1 MITIPT
7 TELIGCIG
15 DVLPIAGDN
24 KESETWG
31 IKIDWDGEA
40 LRFAAYDILIGG
52 QVEWTPGEGL
62 ESEDET
68 GELIDWGGEDA
79 PWQTFI
85 HADQAKE
92 IVKLFKLPAKLAFVP
107 VRLKC
112 SPTGNQ
118 LTVERVDSPHA
129 DRVLTIPGF
138 PEVALNRFPLMSDKG
153 PLPNVIP
160 AAKLFFS
167 NALLGAFGPVRSHGV
182 MCVTAGDASEPV
194 EIWIGNRFSGFIY
207 QAGAKVHRYN
217 VIRDGA
223 GVL

>member
-24 KESETWG
+24 KASETWG
-31 IKIDWDGEA
+31 IKISWDGEA

-62 ESEDET
+62 ESEDES
-68 GELIDWGGEDA
+68 GELIHWGGEDA

-138 PEVALNRFPLMSDKG
+138 PEVALKRIPPMGDKV
-153 PLPNVIP
+153 PQPAIIPEPN
-160 AAKLFFS
+160 LFFS
-167 NALLGAFGPVRSHGV
+167 NSLLGAFGTVRSHGV
-182 MCVTAGDASEPV
+182 MAVTAGAADEPTAV
-194 EIWIGNRFSGFIY
+194 LIGRRFVGFIY
-207 QAGAKVHRYN
+207 QSGAKVHRYN
-217 VIRDGA
+217 VIRDSA